1 MKVYVLYEGNDDY
14 EQGDIFHECYGVFLT
29 KESALNAYENIEY
42 LYYEDQ
48 YEDDLDQL
56 CCIIERDKKLLEET
70 GQAGDY
76 ILFETELKE

>member
-42 LYYEDQ
+42 LYYENE
-48 YEDDLDQL
+48 YEDDLD
-56 CCIIERDKKLLEET
+56 
-70 GQAGDY
+70 
-76 ILFETELKE
+76 

>member
-1 MKVYVLYEGNDDY
+1 MKVYVLYEGNDDL
-14 EQGDIFHECYGVFLT
+14 EQGNIFHECYGVFLT
-29 KESALNAYENIEY
+29 KTSALNAYENIEY

-56 CCIIERDKKLLEET
+56 CSIIEKDKKFLEKT
-70 GQAGDY
+70 GTVGDY

>member
-1 MKVYVLYEGNDDY
+1 MTVYVLYEGNDDF
-14 EQGDIFHECYGVFLT
+14 EHGNIFHECYGVFLT
-29 KESALNAYENIEY
+29 KASALNAYENIEY

-56 CCIIERDKKLLEET
+56 WCIIERDKKLLEKT

-76 ILFETELKE
+76 ILFKTELKE